1 MLTNHDKDLVC
12 EITDFN
18 TLTLVTAA
26 YTIYENFCTK
36 KPIPKRDFLKQFED
50 NFGVFKK
57 IMYEEE
63 KE

>member
-26 YTIYENFCTK
+26 YTIYENLCTK
-36 KPIPKRDFLKQFED
+36 KPWFCMIVTAGP
-50 NFGVFKK
+50 
-57 IMYEEE
+57 
-63 KE
+63 

>member
-26 YTIYENFCTK
+26 YTIYENLCTK
-36 KPIPKRDFLKQFED
+36 KPIPKRDFFKQFED
-50 NFGVFKK
+50 NFAVFRE
-57 IMYEEE
+57 IWLEE

>member
-1 MLTNHDKDLVC
+1 MLTNHDKDLAC

-18 TLTLVTAA
+18 TLTLVAA
-26 YTIYENFCTK
+26 TYTVYENLCTK

-50 NFGVFKK
+50 NCGVFKK
-57 IMYEEE
+57 IMFEE

>member
-18 TLTLVTAA
+18 TLTLVAST
-26 YTIYENFCTK
+26 YTIYENLCTK
-36 KPIPKRDFLKQFED
+36 KPIPKRDFFKQFED

-57 IMYEEE
+57 IMFEE